1 MHGLCIT
8 IAAPTMDALRARR
21 DAWPDGTF
29 TELRLDAVDRPDV
42 AGALEGRR
50 GPVLVT
56 CRPRRQGGWFD
67 GAEADRLALLQQAM
81 ALGAEAVDVE
91 FDAGAPDWCSPADR
105 PRLVISHHDFEGM
118 PTDGA
123 ALARAMA
130 ATGAGTIKLAV
141 TPSRLTDLLALRE
154 IGRSFDGRAVVLG
167 MGDVGIVSRVLF
179 QRMHSRWTYA
189 SDDRG
194 VAPGQLSAR
203 TMLKRFRVAQIS
215 GATEV
220 YGVVGRPVRHSLSP
234 AMHNAAF
241 AALGRDAVYLPIAAA
256 TFDDFLAVT
265 DAFGICGASVTA
277 PFKGDAWQACTAHDA
292 WAMATQAVN
301 TLVQGPQGTWHGKN
315 TDVEGFL
322 QPLAAQLSL
331 NGCRAVVV
339 GTGGAARAVVA
350 ALHQAGAH
358 VAVHARREEAARQL
372 ADSVGG
378 VVATDLSGASWD
390 LLVNATPVG
399 TSPAV
404 EASPVPRRALAGVGL
419 VYDLVYNPAD
429 TRLLRDARAEGCR
442 TLGGLDM
449 LVAQAEAQCR
459 AWTGTPPPHG
469 VMRAAAEAA
478 LAEGN
483 PS

>member
-1 MHGLCIT
+1 
-8 IAAPTMDALRARR
+8 
-21 DAWPDGTF
+21 
-29 TELRLDAVDRPDV
+29 
-42 AGALEGRR
+42 
-50 GPVLVT
+50 
-56 CRPRRQGGWFD
+56 
-67 GAEADRLALLQQAM
+67 
-81 ALGAEAVDVE
+81 
-91 FDAGAPDWCSPADR
+91 
-105 PRLVISHHDFEGM
+105 M

-130 ATGAGTIKLAV
+130 ATGAGTVKLAV
-141 TPSRLTDLLALRE
+141 TPSRLTDLLALRD
-154 IGRSFDGRAVVLG
+154 IGRSLDGRAVVLG

-179 QRMHSRWTYA
+179 QRMNSRWTYA

-203 TMLKRFRVAQIS
+203 TMLQRFRVAQIS

-234 AMHNAAF
+234 AMHNEAF
-241 AALGRDAVYLPIAAA
+241 AALGRDAVYVPLAAA
-256 TFDDFLAVT
+256 TFDDVLAVT

-277 PFKGDAWQACTAHDA
+277 PFKGDAWQACTAHDG

-301 TLVQGPQGTWHGKN
+301 TLVQGPHGTWYGQN

-339 GTGGAARAVVA
+339 GAGGAARAVVA

-358 VAVHARREEAARQL
+358 VAVHARREETARRL

-399 TSPAV
+399 TSPDV
-404 EASPVPRRALAGVGL
+404 EASPVPRRALPGVGL